1 MNPKQSIGA
10 AFVKHDKKM
19 NSDYRVRVSTS
30 LIATKYLLRY
40 GLAFRGSDESHESS
54 YKGPF
59 LELLNT
65 LKECNQE
72 IANVLDCAPGNNLMI
87 SPKIQKDLAAA
98 CASEITYRIVC
109 DIGDDV
115 FCVLVDES
123 SDCSGKEQM
132 AIVLRYVDSEGLVK
146 ERFLGI
152 VHVKETTAKSL
163 KEALEQLL
171 SVNGLSMSCI
181 RGQGYDGASNMRG
194 RFGGLRTLIQDENSS
209 AYYVHCFA
217 HQLQLALVA
226 CSKAHRDVFSFFGK
240 VSMVVNFIKS
250 SNKRQELLRGKQAIN
265 FSSLIEEGL
274 IQIGR
279 GLNQES
285 SIARAGDTRWGS
297 HFRTLTSLMTLFG
310 AVVGVLEEVENDTS
324 TEKSGEAKFLL
335 DVLQSFDF
343 IFMLYL
349 MVEILGITNGLNVA
363 LQRRDQDIL
372 NALSLVKSCKK
383 ELQELRDGGWENLL
397 CKVVEICKRLDID
410 VPEMDATYMQ
420 RKKARTSDASF
431 FNLNH
436 YKHDCL
442 FSVVDL
448 QLQELNSRFD
458 EASTELLQCVACLSP
473 QSSFA
478 AFDVDKLLRMA
489 ELYPNDFA
497 GVPEVVVRHQLRS
510 YVRNV
515 RGDPNFAELK
525 GLSDLCVK
533 LVETN
538 KCTTFDLVYKLLKLA
553 LILPVATASVERV
566 FSEMN
571 YVKSQLCNKMGDQ
584 WLNDRRS

>member
-1 MNPKQSIGA
+1 MKKYFPILLDKDKAISSSSVNKDFKVFDFEILERDPAKRPPITSYHPNIRNEVRKAYLKKGPHQPVNFNFKWTMFGKQRRRFGKHWFALYDWLDFSESENKAFCLPCFLFKDVSKYGGDHFVGEGWDDWNNPHRLGTHATSEHSSHTDCVHMGHDLMNPKQSIGA

-19 NSDYRVRVSTS
+19 NFDYRVRVSTS
-30 LIATKYLLRY
+30 LIATKYLLRC

-72 IANVLDCAPGNNLMI
+72 IANVLDCARGNNLMI

-194 RFGGLRTLIQDENSS
+194 RFGGLRTLIQDENLS

-226 CSKAHRDVFSFFGK
+226 CSKAHKDVFSFFGK
-240 VSMVVNFIKS
+240 VNMVVNFIKS
-250 SNKRQELLRGKQAIN
+250 STKRQELLRGKQAIH

-274 IQIGR
+274 IQTGR

-310 AVVGVLEEVENDTS
+310 AIVGVLEEVENDTDTS

-349 MVEILGITNGLNVA
+349 MVEILRITNGLNVA

-372 NALSLVKSCKK
+372 NALSLVKSCKE
-383 ELQELRDGGWENLL
+383 EL
-397 CKVVEICKRLDID
+397 
-410 VPEMDATYMQ
+410 
-420 RKKARTSDASF
+420 
-431 FNLNH
+431 
-436 YKHDCL
+436 
-442 FSVVDL
+442 
-448 QLQELNSRFD
+448 
-458 EASTELLQCVACLSP
+458 
-473 QSSFA
+473 
-478 AFDVDKLLRMA
+478 
-489 ELYPNDFA
+489 
-497 GVPEVVVRHQLRS
+497 
-510 YVRNV
+510 
-515 RGDPNFAELK
+515 
-525 GLSDLCVK
+525 
-533 LVETN
+533 
-538 KCTTFDLVYKLLKLA
+538 
-553 LILPVATASVERV
+553 
-566 FSEMN
+566 
-571 YVKSQLCNKMGDQ
+571 
-584 WLNDRRS
+584 

>member
-1 MNPKQSIGA
+1 
-10 AFVKHDKKM
+10 
-19 NSDYRVRVSTS
+19 
-30 LIATKYLLRY
+30 
-40 GLAFRGSDESHESS
+40 
-54 YKGPF
+54 
-59 LELLNT
+59 
-65 LKECNQE
+65 
-72 IANVLDCAPGNNLMI
+72 
-87 SPKIQKDLAAA
+87 
-98 CASEITYRIVC
+98 
-109 DIGDDV
+109 
-115 FCVLVDES
+115 
-123 SDCSGKEQM
+123 
-132 AIVLRYVDSEGLVK
+132 
-146 ERFLGI
+146 
-152 VHVKETTAKSL
+152 
-163 KEALEQLL
+163 
-171 SVNGLSMSCI
+171 
-181 RGQGYDGASNMRG
+181 MRG

-226 CSKAHRDVFSFFGK
+226 CSKAHKDVFSFFGK
-240 VSMVVNFIKS
+240 VNMVVNFIKS
-250 SNKRQELLRGKQAIN
+250 STKRQELLRGKQAIH

-274 IQIGR
+274 IQTGR

-324 TEKSGEAKFLL
+324 TEKSGEAKYLL

-372 NALSLVKSCKK
+372 NALSLVKSCKE
-383 ELQELRDGGWENLL
+383 ELQELREGGWENLL
-397 CKVVEICKRLDID
+397 CKVIEICKRLDID
-410 VPEMDATYMQ
+410 VPEMDATYIQ

-431 FNLNH
+431 SNLNH

-442 FSVVDL
+442 VSVVDL

-458 EASTELLQCVACLSP
+458 EASTELLQCVACLCP

-478 AFDVDKLLRMA
+478 AFDVDKLVRMT

-497 GVPEVVVRHQLRS
+497 GVPEVVVRHQLRN

-538 KCTTFDLVYKLLKLA
+538 KCTTFDLLYKLLKLA

-566 FSEMN
+566 FSGMN

-584 WLNDRRS
+584 WLNDRLVTFLERDVLRTISDDVILSHFQQMSSRRYLL